1 MTEFIDGLFDDS
13 DVKKCIRLSSIHR
26 SKGLEASKVFFYNPG
41 NVPHPMAKTE
51 EAKIQEMNLK
61 FVATTRAINE
71 LIYVNAKK
79 TVSSKPAATATTKPK
94 RKNGKSSLVS
104 RMLEAELEVLE
115 LEGEQV

>member
-26 SKGLEASKVFFYNPG
+26 SKGLEASKVFLYNPG
-41 NVPHPMAKTE
+41 NIPHPMAKTE

-71 LIYVNAKK
+71 LVYVTPKDAKK
-79 TVSSKPAATATTKPK
+79 SSKPAGPSVL
-94 RKNGKSSLVS
+94 RKNGKSRLVKE
-104 RMLEAELEVLE
+104 MMEADLE
-115 LEGEQV
+115 L